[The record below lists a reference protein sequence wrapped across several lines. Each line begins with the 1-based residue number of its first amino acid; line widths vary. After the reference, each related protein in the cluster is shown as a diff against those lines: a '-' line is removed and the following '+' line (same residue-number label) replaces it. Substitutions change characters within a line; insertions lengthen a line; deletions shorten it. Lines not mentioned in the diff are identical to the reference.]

1 MAVTLVHSTSESV
14 AYLSRLFQLGAILG
28 APSNVS
34 INPSI
39 QLLVDALHEV
49 LAGGSVTGTAPGV
62 LTITPGV
69 PAIVHDLKQM
79 HTDSIT
85 SINTTN
91 KAAGY
96 SHVMPL

>member
-14 AYLSRLFQLGAILG
+14 VYLSRLLQLGAIQG
-28 APSNVS
+28 TPSNVS
-34 INPSI
+34 INPTI

-49 LAGGSVTGTAPGV
+49 LAGGSVTGTVPGV

-69 PAIVHDLKQM
+69 QNVVTDLKRM
-79 HTDSIT
+79 HDDSIT

-96 SHVMPL
+96 GHVMPL